1 MWLNYFHAWNL
12 FRVVSKENMP
22 GQKFVKIEFFVP
34 AEQSESIRRAL
45 GDGGLGRI
53 GRYSHCAAET
63 RVKGH
68 WRPLEGA
75 RPHNGRIGEASS
87 ADEVKVEFVCRA
99 ERAGEAARLI
109 RRMHPYEE
117 PLIMVIPLANDEV
130 DGSTKDI
137 G

>member
-1 MWLNYFHAWNL
+1 M
-12 FRVVSKENMP
+12 E
-22 GQKFVKIEFFVP
+22 KFVKIEFFVP
-34 AEQSESIRRAL
+34 AEHSESIRRAL
-45 GDGGLGRI
+45 GDAGCGRI

-75 RPHNGRIGEASS
+75 RPHDGRIGETSS

-99 ERAGEAARLI
+99 ERASEAAQLI

-117 PLIMVIPLANDEV
+117 PLILVIPLENDVVE
-130 DGSTKDI
+130 GSTKDI